1 MIALGI
7 DAGGSSTRWLLR
19 NETQVLARGRTDS
32 ITGHL
37 ITAVQQETLAKL
49 TNMFSDICKVAQP
62 QSVVA
67 GITGLSASP
76 DAPEWFREHIAQLLD
91 IQTQQVKIY
100 DDIYIAYLTAFEPEE
115 GILIYAGTG
124 SVAVYLKRDGS
135 RLRAGG
141 FGYLID
147 DAGGGFWIGREGLK
161 QVLRW
166 ADETDTLPQQPL
178 AKAIYEALGTKTWTD
193 ISTLVYTGGR
203 SKVAALAPAVALAAV
218 GGDNAALSIL
228 QEAGRELAQLAK
240 TLINRLDRPL
250 PIALLGGISSLSP
263 VLVAGLGA
271 ALPSDVKFRVISV
284 EPVETA
290 ARLAL
295 ENLQTAP

>member
-19 NETQVLARGRTDS
+19 DKTKVLASGKTTS
-32 ITGHL
+32 ITGHVA
-37 ITAVQQETLAKL
+37 TEAQQEDTFAKL
-49 TNMFSDICKVAQP
+49 KIMLDEVKGLAQP

-67 GITGLSASP
+67 GIAGLSATPNAS
-76 DAPEWFREHIAQLLD
+76 EWFKTTLAQLLNLELG
-91 IQTQQVKIY
+91 QVTIH
-100 DDIYIAYLTAFEPEE
+100 DDIYLAYLNAFEPGE

-124 SVAVYLKRDGS
+124 SVAYYLSKDGS

-147 DAGGGFWIGREGLK
+147 DAGGGYWIGREALK

-166 ADETDTLPQQPL
+166 ADETDTPHQPL
-178 AKAIYEALGTKTWTD
+178 AQAIYEALGTTRWTD
-193 ISTLVYTGGR
+193 ISSQIYAGGR
-203 SKVAALAPAVALAAV
+203 SKVASLAPVVAVAASQGDEAAIT
-218 GGDNAALSIL
+218 LL
-228 QEAGRELAQLAK
+228 KEAGRELARLAQV
-240 TLINRLDRPL
+240 LLNRTGRPL
-250 PIALLGGISSLSP
+250 PVAFAGGISRLSP
-263 VLVAGLGA
+263 VLTQGLEA
-271 ALPSDVKFRVISV
+271 ALGPFRVVSD

-295 ENLQTAP
+295 ERLERRD

>member
-19 NETQVLARGRTDS
+19 DETNVLVFEKTAS

-37 ITAVQQETLAKL
+37 ATPEQQHETLKKL
-49 TNMFSDICKVAQP
+49 QEMFVDICNAAQP

-67 GITGLSASP
+67 GIAGLSASP
-76 DAPEWFREHIAQLLD
+76 NASEWFRSTIAKLLHLE
-91 IQTQQVKIY
+91 VNRVSVY
-100 DDIYIAYLTAFEPEE
+100 DDIYLAYLTAFEPGE
-115 GILIYAGTG
+115 GILLYAGTG
-124 SVAVYLKRDGS
+124 SVAYYLNKDGS

-147 DAGGGFWIGREGLK
+147 DAGGGYWIGREALK

-166 ADETDTLPQQPL
+166 SDETPAPKQPL
-178 AKAIYEALGTKTWTD
+178 AQAIYETLGTKNWSEVSSL
-193 ISTLVYTGGR
+193 IYGGGR
-203 SKVAALAPAVALAAV
+203 SKVASLAPAVGIAAQL
-218 GGDNAALSIL
+218 GDEAAITIL
-228 QEAGRELAQLAK
+228 KEAGRELARLAQV
-240 TLINRLDRPL
+240 LLSRVGHSL
-250 PIALLGGISSLSP
+250 PVALVGGIGSLSP
-263 VLVAGLGA
+263 VLTQALESTLGET
-271 ALPSDVKFRVISV
+271 FRVVSS

-295 ENLQTAP
+295 GLV